1 MIERQI
7 ITQLMLWKAKKNR
20 KPLVLRGARQVGK
33 TTVVAQFGKH
43 FQQYIH
49 LNLELIEDQQHFLKH
64 TTIEDTIA
72 SIFYA
77 KNKQLSKRPHTLLFI
92 DEIQEIPSALGLLR
106 YFYEQVPDL
115 HVIAAGSLLETVFN
129 RTIHYPVGRVEFL
142 VLRPVSFPEYLQ
154 AIGEH
159 NALEQLSHLPIA
171 AFAQT
176 KLLKLFQQYTLIG
189 GMPEIVS
196 HYAEHRDLVALKPLY
211 ESLLLSYMD
220 DVEKYADNN
229 TQNQTLRLA
238 IRAAFSEAGKRIR
251 FHGFGPSNYGS
262 REMGEALRALEK
274 TLLIHLIYPTT
285 GAKLPLLPD
294 HKKAPRLQ
302 VLDTGMIN
310 YFAGLQ
316 GDILSSPNLDSIHEG
331 LIIEHIVGQEL
342 LAAETSIIES
352 LNFWVREKKTS
363 MAEVDYLYKY
373 NGLLIPI
380 EVKKGATGKL
390 KSLHLYM
397 AQAPHNLA
405 IRLHSGEFNISTIDI
420 TNEKTYYLLSLPY
433 YLVSQIHLY
442 LPWFEKQIKAPLKKK
457 TTLKR

>member
-7 ITQLMLWKAKKNR
+7 LSQLMQWKAKKNR

-33 TTVVAQFGKH
+33 TTLVAQFGKS
-43 FQQYIH
+43 FQQYIY
-49 LNLELIEDQQHFLKH
+49 LNLELPEDQQHFLQH
-64 TTIEDTIA
+64 TSLEAIIA
-72 SIFYA
+72 SVFYA
-77 KNKQLSKRPHTLLFI
+77 KNKQLSKRKGTLLFI
-92 DEIQEIPSALGLLR
+92 DEIQEVPAALGLLR
-106 YFYEQVPDL
+106 YFYEHTPDL

-129 RTIHYPVGRVEFL
+129 KTIHYPVGRVEFL
-142 VLRPVSFPEYLQ
+142 AVRPISFPEYLQ

-159 NALEQLSHLPIA
+159 SSLEQLSQLPIA
-171 AFAQT
+171 PFAHT

-189 GMPEIVS
+189 GMPEIVN
-196 HYAEHRDLVALKPLY
+196 HYAEHRDLVSLKPLY
-211 ESLLLSYMD
+211 ESLLLSYID
-220 DVEKYADNN
+220 DVEKYAEN
-229 TQNQTLRLA
+229 TTHIQTLRLA
-238 IRAAFSEAGKRIR
+238 IRTAFSEAGKRIR
-251 FHGFGPSNYGS
+251 FHGFGSSNYGS

-285 GAKLPLLPD
+285 GVKLPLLPD

-316 GDILSSPNLDSIHEG
+316 GDILSSPNLDAIHEG
-331 LIIEHIVGQEL
+331 LIIEHMVGQEL
-342 LAAETSIIES
+342 LAAESSILET

-363 MAEVDYLYKY
+363 MAEVDFLYKY

-397 AQAPHNLA
+397 ELAPHDMA
-405 IRLHSGEFNISTIDI
+405 IRLHSGPFDISIIQTA
-420 TNEKTYYLLSLPY
+420 NEKTYHLLSLPY
-433 YLVSQIHLY
+433 YLVSQLHLY
-442 LPWFEKQIKAPLKKK
+442 LPWFEKQKRTPLKKK
-457 TTLKR
+457 NAIK